1 MRSPSRRIFGALGI
15 VLLYASASHA
25 YPGMEH
31 RRGPWYIGFGIG
43 GGDAGYTLNGQSVG
57 FSDMMRSF
65 DTVRVA
71 GNFQVG
77 GTVLEQ
83 LLVGFD
89 MSFIREQGTATV
101 MGYTVN
107 ADTQITDYNVMAT
120 YFPLV
125 TGFFVRGGTGL
136 ALAIQDVSGGGF
148 SQSESVSGFDFDVGV
163 GYAFWLLRSFNLTV
177 GIDLAQQ
184 FYSKQTGKPDDS
196 QFWTFN
202 LGFMWY

>member
-1 MRSPSRRIFGALGI
+1 MKSLSRKTFGALGI
-15 VLLYASASHA
+15 LLLFASAAEA

-57 FSDMMRSF
+57 YSDMMRGLDS
-65 DTVRVA
+65 VRVA

-89 MSFIREQGTATV
+89 MLFIREQGSVGT
-101 MGYTVN
+101 GGITVN
-107 ADTQITDYNVMAT
+107 AATQITDYNVMAT

-136 ALAIQDVSGGGF
+136 ALAIQDVSVGVI
-148 SQSESVSGFDFDVGV
+148 SQSESVSGFDVDVGV
-163 GYAFWLLRSFNLTV
+163 GYAFWLLKSFNLTV

-196 QFWTFN
+196 RFWTFN